1 MLIIHPRKSFRLSS
15 HIALS
20 SVAANLHDPRA
31 TRDCRQEVAMTHT
44 PSRNLIKPRAAL
56 ALVTTV
62 LLASAARAQG
72 QSHALVLIAYVNA
85 AGGSDL
91 TTGKYAAALVQ
102 IKPGKRG
109 FAYRGATTD
118 TNLCVAYIAMRDL
131 PAARTAC
138 AAAVTA
144 EKAERVGLSVWNS
157 NARTHPN
164 PQLALADSNRAV
176 LDDVLLDK
184 AAAAAPEALPVRRN
198 LEVLNMERPM
208 REVRAQN

>member
-1 MLIIHPRKSFRLSS
+1 
-15 HIALS
+15 
-20 SVAANLHDPRA
+20 
-31 TRDCRQEVAMTHT
+31 MTHT

-62 LLASAARAQG
+62 LLAPAARAQG
-72 QSHALVLIAYVNA
+72 QSHALVLTAYVKS

-91 TTGKYAAALVQ
+91 TTGKYAAALAQ

-109 FAYRGATTD
+109 FAHRGATTD

-131 PAARTAC
+131 PAAC

-176 LDDVLLDK
+176 LDDVLLGK
-184 AAAAAPEALPVRRN
+184 AAAAAPEALLVRRN
-198 LEVLNMERPM
+198 LEVLNMERSM